1 MADLLIHSMSEF
13 ADIIVPAL
21 EVAGARE
28 IVEIGAE
35 FGGMSQVLA
44 DIADAHGGRLTSIDP
59 APKKEFLDWVATRP
73 GVRHVATLSL
83 DAIDGQRDVDA
94 WIVDGD
100 HNWYTVYNELKQI
113 RACSRR
119 DGKPMLV
126 FLHDVAWPCA
136 RRDLYYAPDQIPADF
151 RHPHDWDSGMVPGF
165 AGLVPGRGF
174 RGCGQFAAALHE
186 GGPKNGVMTA
196 IDDFLAEALAE
207 GEEYAFAEVP
217 AVFGLGVLFAMD
229 APWSQA
235 VAEIVLPYH
244 DNALIRRLEE
254 NRLANYLTV
263 VDIQDG
269 FGDWSQAARAG
280 DR

>member
-1 MADLLIHSMSEF
+1 MADLLIHSMKEF
-13 ADIIVPAL
+13 HDIIVPAI
-21 EVAGARE
+21 EAAGARE

-44 DIADAHGGRLTSIDP
+44 DIADAQGGRLTSIDP
-59 APKKEFLDWVATRP
+59 APKAEFLDWAATRP
-73 GVRHVATLSL
+73 EVRHVAALSL
-83 DAIDGQRDVDA
+83 DAIEDQSDVDA
-94 WIVDGD
+94 WVVDGD

-113 RACSRR
+113 RGCCHR

-136 RRDLYYAPDQIPADF
+136 RRDLYYAPDQIPAEF
-151 RHPHDWDSGMVPGF
+151 RQPYDWDGGMFPGF
-165 AGLVPGRGF
+165 PGLVPERGF
-174 RGCGQFAAALHE
+174 RGCGQFAAALQE
-186 GGPKNGVMTA
+186 GGPRNGVMTG
-196 IDDFLAEALAE
+196 IEDFLADALAE

-235 VAEIVLPYH
+235 VAQCVLPYH

-263 VDIQDG
+263 LEFQDRK
-269 FGDWSQAARAG
+269 AA
-280 DR
+280 